1 MGIRGDTMVHADL
14 VRQGDAQLAMCLP
27 NVRSQELFRTLHEDA
42 REPRRGV
49 MGQSPIGDTRHAHGV
64 LCQPSGR
71 AARLRLVEGAI
82 VLGRTYL
89 VQYTDGRG
97 QAQTERGRL
106 VALDQEGFVVL
117 EVNGKHVLIPKARI
131 DALVE
136 VE

>member
-1 MGIRGDTMVHADL
+1 
-14 VRQGDAQLAMCLP
+14 
-27 NVRSQELFRTLHEDA
+27 
-42 REPRRGV
+42 
-49 MGQSPIGDTRHAHGV
+49 
-64 LCQPSGR
+64 
-71 AARLRLVEGAI
+71 

-97 QAQTERGRL
+97 QSQTERGQL

-117 EVNGKHVLIPKARI
+117 EVNGKHLLVPKARI